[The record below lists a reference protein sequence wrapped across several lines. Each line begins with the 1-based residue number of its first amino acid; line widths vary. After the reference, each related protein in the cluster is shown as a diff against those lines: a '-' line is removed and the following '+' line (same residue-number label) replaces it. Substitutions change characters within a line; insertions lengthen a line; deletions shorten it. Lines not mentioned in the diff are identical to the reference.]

1 MYSVPTETAHAAP
14 QASAVDARSVANG
27 KYSATHGGPADGVT
41 TDRVAADASRV
52 TTRSPAR
59 HPRVAI
65 LDGLRLVAALMV
77 LSYHYIARGDA
88 WTAASPHGFPHAI
101 FFAAR
106 FGFFGVELFFLISG
120 FVICMSG
127 MGRSL
132 GQFFVARV
140 VRLYPAYWFAV
151 LATAVVVTLWP
162 TINRPLAHTDV
173 VTNLT
178 MLQIPLH
185 TPSVDGVYWTLW
197 VELRFYLLFA
207 LVVFF
212 GVTYRRVV
220 AFCAL
225 WTVASV
231 ATMAVGGPLLDNG
244 QSSTFLQLAI
254 VPQYS
259 PYFIAGM
266 AFFLM
271 HRFRPDPLL
280 WGIVGIQLMLAI
292 HHLGVD
298 PMIMHKFTGTA
309 ASVEPI
315 VIVFFFAVM
324 ALVALHKLSVG
335 WRWLTVAGTLTYPLY
350 LLHQHIGWIL
360 IDKLQ
365 HEVPAP
371 VVVVAVVALML
382 TAAWLVHRL
391 IERPLAARMRRL
403 LVPAIGRLRPPRAP
417 TVRLPVPAASQRRA
431 PMASPH
437 SAGAESRAGSATT
450 ERASWSD
457 A

>member
-1 MYSVPTETAHAAP
+1 MHSVPTDLAHAGSDGPAGDAP
-14 QASAVDARSVANG
+14 PAASG
-27 KYSATHGGPADGVT
+27 KHLVLGGGPNDGVT
-41 TDRVAADASRV
+41 TDRVTADATRP
-52 TTRSPAR
+52 TTRL
-59 HPRVAI
+59 PRVAI

-77 LSYHYIARGDA
+77 VSYHYIARGDA
-88 WTAASPHGFPHAI
+88 WTAASPHGFPHVVYVAS
-101 FFAAR
+101 R
-106 FGFFGVELFFLISG
+106 YGFFGVELFFLISG

-162 TINRPLAHTDV
+162 TVNQPLAHTDV

-185 TPSVDGVYWTLW
+185 TPNVDGVYWTLW

-231 ATMAVGGPLLDNG
+231 ATMAVGGPLLDDG
-244 QSSTFLQLAI
+244 RSSTILQLAI

-298 PMIMHKFTGTA
+298 PMIMHKFNGAA

-315 VIVFFFAVM
+315 VIVFLFAIM

-335 WRWLTVAGTLTYPLY
+335 WQWLTVAGTLTYPLY

-360 IDKLQ
+360 IDTLQ
-365 HEVPAP
+365 HAVPAP
-371 VVVVAVVALML
+371 VVVVAVVTLML
-382 TAAWLVHRL
+382 IAAWLVHRL
-391 IERPLAARMRRL
+391 IERPVAARMKRL
-403 LVPAIGRLRPPRAP
+403 LIPAISRLRPPRP
-417 TVRLPVPAASQRRA
+417 QMVRLSVPAAPRPRPPA
-431 PMASPH
+431 TWAGN
-437 SAGAESRAGSATT
+437 AGAERRGRSATV
-450 ERASWSD
+450 EPASRSD

>member
-1 MYSVPTETAHAAP
+1 MHSAPTEFAHP
-14 QASAVDARSVANG
+14 FPHGSAVDARRGADRNRP
-27 KYSATHGGPADGVT
+27 ATHTVTTGGVT
-41 TDRVAADASRV
+41 ADRVTADAVQATR
-52 TTRSPAR
+52 RSPAR

-77 LSYHYIARGDA
+77 VSYHYISRGDA
-88 WTAASPHGFPHAI
+88 WTAASPHGFPQVVYLAS
-101 FFAAR
+101 R

-151 LATAVVVTLWP
+151 LATAVAVTLWP

-185 TPSVDGVYWTLW
+185 TPNVDGVYWTLW

-231 ATMAVGGPLLDNG
+231 AAMAVGGPLLDNG
-244 QSSTFLQLAI
+244 RSSTLLQLAI

-292 HHLGVD
+292 HYLDVD
-298 PMIMHKFTGTA
+298 PMITHKFTGTA
-309 ASVEPI
+309 AAVEP
-315 VIVFFFAVM
+315 VVVVCFFGIM
-324 ALVALHKLSVG
+324 ALVALHKLAVG

-365 HEVPAP
+365 HAVPAP
-371 VVVVAVVALML
+371 VVVVAVLALML
-382 TAAWLVHRL
+382 IGAGLVHRL
-391 IERPLAARMRRL
+391 IEKPVAARLRRL
-403 LVPAIGRLRPPRAP
+403 LTPAIQRLRPPRAP
-417 TVRLPVPAASQRRA
+417 MVRLPVGSVRRPPTSTPDSAA
-431 PMASPH
+431 
-437 SAGAESRAGSATT
+437 
-450 ERASWSD
+450 ERTGG
-457 A
+457 

>member
-1 MYSVPTETAHAAP
+1 MHSVPTDFAHASP
-14 QASAVDARSVANG
+14 HGSAIDIRPVANRNRG
-27 KYSATHGGPADGVT
+27 ATHAGPADGVT
-41 TDRVAADASRV
+41 PDRVTADVAKA
-52 TTRSPAR
+52 TTRSPAAR
-59 HPRVAI
+59 TRVAV
-65 LDGLRLVAALMV
+65 LDGLRLMAALMV
-77 LSYHYIARGDA
+77 VSYHYIARGDA
-88 WTAASPHGFPHAI
+88 WTAASPHGFPHLIYVAS
-101 FFAAR
+101 R

-162 TINRPLAHTDV
+162 TINQPLAHTDV

-185 TPSVDGVYWTLW
+185 TPNVDGVYWTLW

-231 ATMAVGGPLLDNG
+231 ATMAVGGPLLDDG
-244 QSSTFLQLAI
+244 RSSTFLQLAI

-292 HHLGVD
+292 HHLRVD

-309 ASVEPI
+309 GSVEPI
-315 VIVFFFAVM
+315 VIVFFFAIM
-324 ALVALHKLSVG
+324 ALVALHKLTVG

-371 VVVVAVVALML
+371 IVVVAVVALML
-382 TAAWLVHRL
+382 IAAWLVHRF
-391 IERPLAARMRRL
+391 IEKPVAARMRCL
-403 LVPAIGRLRPPRAP
+403 LVPAIERLRPPRAA
-417 TVRLPVPAASQRRA
+417 TAGLPVASAPRSRQPATSTPGAA
-431 PMASPH
+431 
-437 SAGAESRAGSATT
+437 AESVGRSAAIG
-450 ERASWSD
+450 RASRLD
-457 A
+457 T

>member
-1 MYSVPTETAHAAP
+1 MHPAPTEFAQPSPHG
-14 QASAVDARSVANG
+14 SAVDAR
-27 KYSATHGGPADGVT
+27 
-41 TDRVAADASRV
+41 
-52 TTRSPAR
+52 
-59 HPRVAI
+59 PRVAI

-77 LSYHYIARGDA
+77 VSYHYIARGDA
-88 WTAASPHGFPHAI
+88 WTAASPHGFPEVVYLAS
-101 FFAAR
+101 R

-127 MGRSL
+127 IGRSL

-162 TINRPLAHTDV
+162 TINRPATPTDV

-185 TPSVDGVYWTLW
+185 TPNVDGVYWTLW

-231 ATMAVGGPLLDNG
+231 AAMAVGGPLLDSG
-244 QSSTFLQLAI
+244 RSSTFLQLAI

-292 HHLGVD
+292 HYLGAD

-309 ASVEPI
+309 AAVEP
-315 VIVFFFAVM
+315 VVVVFFFGIM
-324 ALVALHKLSVG
+324 ALVSLHKLAVG
-335 WRWLTVAGTLTYPLY
+335 WRWLTAAGTLTYPLY

-371 VVVVAVVALML
+371 LVVLAVVAVMLIVAG
-382 TAAWLVHRL
+382 LVHRL
-391 IERPLAARMRRL
+391 IEKPVAARLRRL
-403 LVPAIGRLRPPRAP
+403 LVPAARRLRPPRAP
-417 TVRLPVPAASQRRA
+417 MVRLPVASVPRPRPPATSTPDAA
-431 PMASPH
+431 
-437 SAGAESRAGSATT
+437 AERAGG
-450 ERASWSD
+450 
-457 A
+457 

>member
-1 MYSVPTETAHAAP
+1 MHSGSAETTHAAHHRF
-14 QASAVDARSVANG
+14 AVVARPAANETQ
-27 KYSATHGGPADGVT
+27 SATHGAPPDGVT
-41 TDRVAADASRV
+41 TDRVAADAAR

-77 LSYHYIARGDA
+77 VSYHYIARGDA
-88 WTAASPHGFPHAI
+88 WTAASPHGFPHVI
-101 FFAAR
+101 YVAAR

-220 AFCAL
+220 AFCAV

-244 QSSTFLQLAI
+244 QSSTLLQLAI

-266 AFFLM
+266 SFFLM

-292 HHLGVD
+292 HHLRVD

-315 VIVFFFAVM
+315 VVVFFFAVM
-324 ALVALHKLSVG
+324 ALVALHKLTVG

-371 VVVVAVVALML
+371 VVVVAVVAFML
-382 TAAWLVHRL
+382 IAAWLVHRL

-417 TVRLPVPAASQRRA
+417 MVRLPVQLA
-431 PMASPH
+431 PRPRPPITPPGH
-437 SAGAESRAGSATT
+437 AGAESHAGSGTTQRAT
-450 ERASWSD
+450 WSD